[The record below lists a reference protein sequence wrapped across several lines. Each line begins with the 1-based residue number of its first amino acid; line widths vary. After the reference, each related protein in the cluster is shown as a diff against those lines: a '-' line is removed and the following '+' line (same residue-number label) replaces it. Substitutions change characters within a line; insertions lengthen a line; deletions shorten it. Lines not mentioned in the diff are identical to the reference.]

1 MSKMRFAPAGSI
13 QAVRLTIAAV
23 VVAGLLAVGL
33 ISGPAT
39 ASATGPTQVTSCS
52 NGVQIVCIGTINGN
66 PITVNVGNVSV
77 LSGND
82 VKVQLEKVL
91 NDNAQIG
98 DIQVQVDKVA
108 SDFTIKLQD
117 VLNIHI
123 CQVKVVELGFVNLN
137 HAQCH

>member
-1 MSKMRFAPAGSI
+1 
-13 QAVRLTIAAV
+13 

-39 ASATGPTQVTSCS
+39 ASATGSTQVTSCS
-52 NGVQIVCIGTINGN
+52 NGVQIVCIGTISGN
-66 PITVNVGNVSV
+66 PITVNVGNVNV

-82 VKVQLEKVL
+82 VKVELEKVL
-91 NDNAQIG
+91 NNNANIS

-117 VLNIHI
+117 VLNIHV

>member
-1 MSKMRFAPAGSI
+1 MTKMRFAPAGSI

-39 ASATGPTQVTSCS
+39 ASATGSTHVTSCS
-52 NGVQIVCIGTINGN
+52 NGVQIVCLGTISGN
-66 PITVNVGNVSV
+66 PITVDVGNINV

-82 VKVQLEKVL
+82 VKAELENVL
-91 NDNAQIG
+91 NNNANIS

-108 SDFTIKLQD
+108 SDFVIKLEN
-117 VLNIHI
+117 VLNVHI

-137 HAQCH
+137 LAKCN